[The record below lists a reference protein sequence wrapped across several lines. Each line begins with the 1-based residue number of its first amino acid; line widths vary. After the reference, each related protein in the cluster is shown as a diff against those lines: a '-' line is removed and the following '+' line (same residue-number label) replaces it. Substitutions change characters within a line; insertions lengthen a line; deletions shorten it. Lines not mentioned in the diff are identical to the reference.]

1 MIIDTSAIIGI
12 LNQEPDAA
20 AFKDLILKAVPKMSA
35 ATYVELGAVIERR
48 RDPVLSRQLDQ
59 LIEILGIQVVA
70 VDEPQA
76 RVARAAYRDFGKGMG
91 TKAQLNYGDV
101 FSYALAAVTGEPL
114 LYLGDDF
121 SATDI
126 HAV

>member
-126 HAV
+126 RAV